1 MTLKL
6 TGILSAN
13 VTPFKDNYDL
23 DEGGLRKLVRYQAK
37 PAGINAIVCNAGA
50 GEGATLTREERV
62 RCIEIIREE
71 IRPEQHVV
79 AGVEALSTR
88 EAIQQTQEAKSA
100 GAAAIMLT
108 PPHVYDW
115 DSRTNP
121 EFAVQYFHDIAKA
134 VDIPITIFHYPAA
147 VTSGYTPDTAVR
159 IAREVDNVIAV
170 KVASGA
176 NIRRYEQVVRGMR
189 ALPRHV
195 SVLATS
201 SLFQHF
207 VTGGDGALTGFA
219 NFAPDFC
226 CDLFKA
232 VSDGKLD
239 EARRLHEINWALEA
253 AVYKAPNVYKHS
265 RYKVA
270 AYFAG
275 LMDNFIVRAPQV
287 PVPEGE
293 VKLIHDA
300 MAKLGMVK
308 R

>member
-1 MTLKL
+1 MSLKL

-23 DEGGLRKLVRYQAK
+23 DEAGLRKLIRYQAK
-37 PAGINAIVCNAGA
+37 PTGISAIVCNAGA

-79 AGVEALSTR
+79 AGIEALSTR
-88 EAIQQTQEAKSA
+88 EAIQQTRDAKAA
-100 GAAAIMLT
+100 GAAAAMLT

-115 DSRTNP
+115 SSTANP

-134 VDIPITIFHYPAA
+134 VDIPITIFHYPASTA
-147 VTSGYTPDTAVR
+147 SGYSPDTAIR
-159 IAREVDNVIAV
+159 IAREVENVVAV

-176 NIRRYEQVVRGMR
+176 NIRRYEQVLRGMR

-232 VSDGKLD
+232 VGDGALD
-239 EARRLHEINWALEA
+239 EGRRLHEINWALEA

-300 MAKLGMVK
+300 MAKLGMLK